1 MELLL
6 VIQSKA
12 FWVIFQSSVEVKHHR
27 GYKKKRISES
37 DLTVQQILFVQ
48 FLIVSYARTTGA
60 YRLIRASGL
69 KWWRG
74 LGSQNY
80 IIVTSLYLILSGIQ
94 QTNKHNVKPR

>member
-60 YRLIRASGL
+60 RMAELLERTGYFTNSSGHQ
-69 KWWRG
+69 G
-74 LGSQNY
+74 
-80 IIVTSLYLILSGIQ
+80 
-94 QTNKHNVKPR
+94 